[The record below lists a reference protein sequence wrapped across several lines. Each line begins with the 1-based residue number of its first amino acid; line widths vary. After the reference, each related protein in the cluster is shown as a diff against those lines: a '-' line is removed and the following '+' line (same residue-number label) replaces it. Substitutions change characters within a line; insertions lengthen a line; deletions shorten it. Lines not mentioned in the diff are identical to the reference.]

1 MHNMNRKVKKFIYIA
16 LIFLFTAIA
25 VMTLLV
31 HFSII
36 NIGDNAV
43 LEIIKGSTGFYCIIT
58 PTALMLIILLY
69 KFVAFIKRKKVQT
82 KMFELDTTDN
92 DAFSTQY
99 AVGKFLSSQKKR
111 IEKEAK
117 SAENAAV
124 RSTKILAK
132 TSANVSATLQEH
144 NAFIRTAYN
153 GEADKNKI
161 NAKKLEES
169 ARPLADKISAAQ
181 KYYNN

>member
-1 MHNMNRKVKKFIYIA
+1 MNRKVKKFIYIA

-99 AVGKFLSSQKKR
+99 AVGKFLSS
-111 IEKEAK
+111 
-117 SAENAAV
+117 
-124 RSTKILAK
+124 
-132 TSANVSATLQEH
+132 
-144 NAFIRTAYN
+144 
-153 GEADKNKI
+153 
-161 NAKKLEES
+161 
-169 ARPLADKISAAQ
+169 
-181 KYYNN
+181 

>member
-1 MHNMNRKVKKFIYIA
+1 
-16 LIFLFTAIA
+16 
-25 VMTLLV
+25 
-31 HFSII
+31 
-36 NIGDNAV
+36 
-43 LEIIKGSTGFYCIIT
+43 
-58 PTALMLIILLY
+58 
-69 KFVAFIKRKKVQT
+69 
-82 KMFELDTTDN
+82 MFELDTTDN